1 MALDTFA
8 NLKTAIADHL
18 NRGDLTSYIPDFIT
32 LAEAQM
38 QRDLSKHYLREAR
51 TTLTVDG
58 QFEDVPSDFYSPVR
72 LSLQGKHRPLELM
85 SLAEMQGRRDDCD
98 DETGEPLGYAI
109 NGADLEFWPSPNDT
123 YTADLVY
130 IQTITALSDA
140 NTSNWL
146 LVNGP
151 DAYLYGS
158 LIHSAPFLRDDERI
172 GVWAAL
178 YKSAID
184 GLNHASTE
192 ARFGGTGLRMR

>member
-18 NRGDLTSYIPDFIT
+18 IRDDLTSYIPDFIT

-38 QRDLSKHYLREAR
+38 RRDLPSHYLREAR

-58 QFEDVPSDFYSPVR
+58 QFEDVPADFFAPR
-72 LSLQGKHRPLELM
+72 RISLQGKHRPLDLM
-85 SLAEMQGRRDDCD
+85 SLDEMQRYRDAND
-98 DETGEPLGYAI
+98 DETGEPLAYAI
-109 NGADLEFWPSPNDT
+109 SGGDFEFWPTPNDT
-123 YTADLVY
+123 YTADVVY
-130 IQTITALSDA
+130 IQDIPALSDG
-140 NTSNWL
+140 NTSNWVL
-146 LVNGP
+146 ASYP
-151 DAYLYGS
+151 DLYLYGS

-178 YKSAID
+178 YQSAVD
-184 GLNHASTE
+184 NTNSASNQ

>member
-18 NRGDLTSYIPDFIT
+18 NRDDLTSYIPDFIT

-38 QRDLSKHYLREAR
+38 QRDLPRHYLRETR

-58 QFEDVPSDFYSPVR
+58 QFESAPADYAGVVR
-72 LSLQGKHRPLELM
+72 ISIQGKHRPLDLM
-85 SLAEMQGRRDDCD
+85 SLAEMQRNRDMGD
-98 DETGEPLGYAI
+98 DTTGEPLAYAI
-109 NGADLEFWPSPNDT
+109 NGGDLEFWPTPDSS

-130 IQTITALSDA
+130 IQKITALSDA
-140 NTSNWL
+140 NTSNWVL
-146 LVNGP
+146 SSAP
-151 DAYLYGS
+151 DAYLYGA

-178 YKSAID
+178 YQSAID
-184 GLNHASTE
+184 GLNRTSE
-192 ARFGGTGLRMR
+192 DARHGATGLRMR